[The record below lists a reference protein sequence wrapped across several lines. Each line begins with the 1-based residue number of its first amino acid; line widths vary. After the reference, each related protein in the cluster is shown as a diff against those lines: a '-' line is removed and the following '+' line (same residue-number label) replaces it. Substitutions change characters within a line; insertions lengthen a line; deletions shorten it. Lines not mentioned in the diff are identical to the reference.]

1 MNKFKSVL
9 IKLTAGAAL
18 AFTGVVAIN
27 TTTTASHAEAAT
39 TLKTKKIT
47 IDSKDGAKIW
57 TSYYKG
63 TFTGQTAMYGA
74 NYTYTSTAVDPNGN
88 MWFKIGENQW
98 VKADDIVM
106 GELTTAAKNAQK
118 TTTTTTTKT
127 TTKKTTTKKTTKKT
141 STKKTTKKTVSQ
153 APTSAEA
160 AAKAWIAM
168 RESGNNYNARNG
180 QYIGKYQLSASYL
193 NGDYSAANQE
203 RVANNYVKSRYGS
216 WVNAKNLWLTHCC
229 Y

>member
-1 MNKFKSVL
+1 MNKFKSIL

-27 TTTTASHAEAAT
+27 TTTPAHTADAAT

-47 IDSKDGAKIW
+47 VDSKAGAKIW

-63 TFTGQTAMYGA
+63 SFTGHTAMYGA
-74 NYTYTSTAVDPNGN
+74 HYNYTSSAVDAEGH

-98 VKADDIVM
+98 IKADDTIM
-106 GELTTAAKNAQK
+106 GNLTSAAKKAQK
-118 TTTTTTTKT
+118 TT
-127 TTKKTTTKKTTKKT
+127 KKKAKKSKKA
-141 STKKTTKKTVSQ
+141 VSQ

-168 RESGNNYNARNG
+168 RESGNNYYARNG
-180 QYIGKYQLSASYL
+180 QYIGKYQLSSAYL
-193 NGDYSAANQE
+193 HGDYSPANQE

-216 WVNAKNLWLTHCC
+216 WVNAKNFWIRHGW

>member
-1 MNKFKSVL
+1 MNKFKSIL

-18 AFTGVVAIN
+18 AFTGIVAVNTTN
-27 TTTTASHAEAAT
+27 TTTVPHAQAAT

-47 IDSKDGAKIW
+47 IDSKAGAKIW

-63 TFTGQTAMYGA
+63 TFTNATAMYGA
-74 NYTYTSTAVDPNGN
+74 TYKYTSSAVDPNGN

-98 VKADDIVM
+98 IKADDIVM
-106 GELTTAAKNAQK
+106 GSLTTAAKKSQK
-118 TTTTTTTKT
+118 TTAKKKT
-127 TTKKTTTKKTTKKT
+127 ATKKKKAKK
-141 STKKTTKKTVSQ
+141 KKTVSQ
-153 APTSAEA
+153 ASTSAEA

-180 QYIGKYQLSASYL
+180 QYIGKYQLSAAYL
-193 NGDYSAANQE
+193 RGNYSAANQE

-216 WVNAKNLWLTHCC
+216 WVNAKNFWLTHGW

>member
-1 MNKFKSVL
+1 MNKFKSIL

-18 AFTGVVAIN
+18 AFTGVVAVN
-27 TTTTASHAEAAT
+27 TTTTAAPHAQAAT

-47 IDSKDGAKIW
+47 IDSKSGAKIW

-63 TFTGQTAMYGA
+63 TATGATAMYGA
-74 NYTYTSTAVDPNGN
+74 TYKYTSSAVDPDGN

-98 VKADDIVM
+98 IKADDIVM
-106 GELTTAAKNAQK
+106 GSLTTEAKKAK
-118 TTTTTTTKT
+118 KATK
-127 TTKKTTTKKTTKKT
+127 KKTTTKKKKA
-141 STKKTTKKTVSQ
+141 KKSKKKTVSQ

-180 QYIGKYQLSASYL
+180 QYIGKYQLSAAYL
-193 NGDYSAANQE
+193 GGNYSAANQE

-216 WVNAKNLWLTHCC
+216 WVKAKAFWLTHGW